1 MGQDPL
7 TSNQLNTF
15 KLFIHQINLIN
26 EFIIFALKRI
36 NISRKYS
43 GFCINEYG
51 RSSFSSKLLIFFFSR
66 SIHEDSDKFY
76 FQRNILTD

>member
-36 NISRKYS
+36 NISINNS

-51 RSSFSSKLLIFFFSR
+51 RSSFSSKLLIFFFFHVRFMKIPISF
-66 SIHEDSDKFY
+66 IFNETF
-76 FQRNILTD
+76 